1 MPYYYFEAA
10 TADGRIRK
18 KILRARDKKDA
29 DSRIRS
35 SGLRPM
41 LIESTHA
48 IKKKKQEKAL
58 HTRHI
63 VQNTLLTVAGI
74 SLVGGIAGYLIMLD
88 FSSAERFD
96 VETLSRSGIVSHAS
110 SIINAESQEERDFAR
125 DVFGIWDMS
134 YPDSISGIEIK
145 HKGLMLIYVKGG
157 RKKFGD
163 DSLRLL
169 ASTVARAFQRRFGT
183 NNCMVLVV
191 HGNDTLAE
199 SRYRKGEVKT
209 LVY

>member
-10 TADGRIRK
+10 TADGSIRK
-18 KILRARDKKDA
+18 KILKARDKKDA
-29 DSRIRS
+29 DSKIRS

-41 LIESTHA
+41 LIESAHA

-58 HTRHI
+58 HTRRI
-63 VQNTLLTVAGI
+63 VQNTLLSVAGI

-88 FSSAERFD
+88 FSSVERFD
-96 VETLSRSGIVSHAS
+96 VETLSRSGIVSQAS

-134 YPDSISGIEIK
+134 FPDSISGIEIR
-145 HKGLMLIYVKGG
+145 HRGLMLIYVKGG
-157 RKKFGD
+157 RKKFSDAG
-163 DSLRLL
+163 LRSL

-191 HGNDTLAE
+191 HGNDTVAE